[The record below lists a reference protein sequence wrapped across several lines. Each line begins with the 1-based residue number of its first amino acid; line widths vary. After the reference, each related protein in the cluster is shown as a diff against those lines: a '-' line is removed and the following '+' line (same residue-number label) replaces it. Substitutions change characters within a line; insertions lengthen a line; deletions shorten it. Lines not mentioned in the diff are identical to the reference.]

1 MYTTIRHIVALQALV
16 LTAAAGPSGLGQS
29 MTFGDS
35 PFATPVGEFQP
46 VVGSDT
52 PNGIPAEVSAPEIGA
67 LAQAPGAARG
77 ANDNFPPAPSR
88 SDTEGPT
95 LNAIKA
101 LSEQVKL
108 LESRIAAQDARIAT
122 LERSLDDMQRRSSRY
137 N

>member
-1 MYTTIRHIVALQALV
+1 MYITIRHIVALQALV
-16 LTAAAGPSGLGQS
+16 LTAAAGPSGIGQS

-35 PFATPVGEFQP
+35 SFAAPVGEFQP
-46 VVGSDT
+46 VVGTDT
-52 PNGIPAEVSAPEIGA
+52 PNGVPQEVPAPEIGV

-95 LNAIKA
+95 LNAVKA

-122 LERSLDDMQRRSSRY
+122 LERSLDALQRPSGR
-137 N
+137 

>member
-1 MYTTIRHIVALQALV
+1 MYITIRHIVALQALV
-16 LTAAAGPSGLGQS
+16 LTAAAGPSGIGQS
-29 MTFGDS
+29 MTFGAS
-35 PFATPVGEFQP
+35 SFATRVGEFQP
-46 VVGSDT
+46 VVGTDT
-52 PNGIPAEVSAPEIGA
+52 PNGIPPEVSAPEIGV

-122 LERSLDDMQRRSSRY
+122 LERSLDALQRPSGR
-137 N
+137 